1 MAYFLTIANLAKEK
15 DYQAWIFGKRAKHT
29 NANDVPDKE
38 SRRTIDHLSVT
49 IWTSAV
55 VITIIIFGRKGKQAT
70 IG

>member
-1 MAYFLTIANLAKEK
+1 MGLNRSLKIPAVSKAVVYGTFLTIANLAKEK

-49 IWTSAV
+49 I
-55 VITIIIFGRKGKQAT
+55 
-70 IG
+70 